1 MSYATMQDV
10 LFAFELTD
18 SELREPKL
26 HLDAPEAEPE
36 LPETRRSELRRA
48 SQHKAV
54 VKIRR
59 AA

>member
-1 MSYATMQDV
+1 MQDV

-18 SELREPKL
+18 SELQEPKL
-26 HLDAPEAEPE
+26 HPDTLKTEPE
-36 LPETRRSELRRA
+36 LLETRSARRRA
-48 SQHKAV
+48 SQYK

>member
-18 SELREPKL
+18 SELQEPRL

-36 LPETRRSELRRA
+36 LPEARSGVRRA
-48 SQHKAV
+48 SQPKVA